1 MVYPYPRV
9 YILQYPEGNYLGY
22 YFININITGGGG
34 CYGHYTK
41 LLRWK
46 FPASFPLIHNKFA
59 LLFIISWLFLKKK
72 QRHPLQSIKLI
83 QFTHLRSH
91 KVKSDKCH
99 LLQNQ
104 QLFEKPTKHWQLR
117 PILNFGPFC
126 IYVRNFH

>member
-9 YILQYPEGNYLGY
+9 NTLQYPEGNYLGY

-59 LLFIISWLFLKKK
+59 LLFVISWLFLKKK
-72 QRHPLQSIKLI
+72 EKAPTSVHKTDSIY
-83 QFTHLRSH
+83 T
-91 KVKSDKCH
+91 
-99 LLQNQ
+99 
-104 QLFEKPTKHWQLR
+104 FEVTQGQIW
-117 PILNFGPFC
+117 
-126 IYVRNFH
+126 